1 MKNKPLSGLPFEWM
15 IGLRYTLSRR
25 KGRSDGFVSFISAM
39 SMASIA
45 LGVMA
50 LIIVLS
56 VMNGFQ
62 KEVRDKMLS
71 VLSHA
76 EVLSIGAPIPD
87 WQKTAAELKKQQPEI
102 IGAAPFLRGQG
113 LLTSGTNV
121 RGVQLN
127 GIDPE
132 TESQVSDVAKNMK
145 IGRLSDLKPGE
156 FKIIL
161 GTDLARMLGV
171 IPGEKVNVMVPQ
183 GQFTPAGTMPRMR
196 QFTVAGVFNSG
207 HYEFD
212 SAMSFINLTDAEKL
226 MRTQTPGGI
235 RLKLSNMQDAP
246 RVAAE
251 LNKQMPPGLLATD
264 WSRQNRTWFAA
275 VQVEKRMMGIILFLI
290 VLVGAFGLV
299 SSLVMTVNSKRSDIA
314 ILRTQ
319 GATRGSIMR
328 IFMVQG
334 AFIGTAGVLIGVG
347 VGLLIACNVGS
358 IVGAIEQLFGVQFL
372 PKEIYFI
379 SAMPSD
385 PRASDVIPIAV
396 FSFLLALTS
405 LITFLFQYNID
416 SGDYKSNYAYHKEK
430 YGLLQDRCAP
440 VII

>member
-1 MKNKPLSGLPFEWM
+1 
-15 IGLRYTLSRR
+15 
-25 KGRSDGFVSFISAM
+25 
-39 SMASIA
+39 MASIA

-145 IGRLSDLKPGE
+145 IGQLSDLKPGE

-196 QFTVAGVFNSG
+196 QFTVAGVFISG

-251 LNKQMPPGLLATD
+251 LNNQMPPGLLATD

-347 VGLLIACNVGS
+347 VGLLIASNVDS

-396 FSFLLALTS
+396 FSFLLALAATVYPS
-405 LITFLFQYNID
+405 WRAANIQPAEALR
-416 SGDYKSNYAYHKEK
+416 YE
-430 YGLLQDRCAP
+430 
-440 VII
+440 

>member
-1 MKNKPLSGLPFEWM
+1 
-15 IGLRYTLSRR
+15 
-25 KGRSDGFVSFISAM
+25 
-39 SMASIA
+39 MASIA

-127 GIDPE
+127 GIDPQ

-145 IGRLSDLKPGE
+145 IGQLSDLKPGE

-161 GTDLARMLGV
+161 GTDLARILGV

-251 LNKQMPPGLLATD
+251 LNNQMPPGLLATD

-347 VGLLIACNVGS
+347 LGLLIACNVGS

-396 FSFLLALTS
+396 FSFLLALAATVYPS
-405 LITFLFQYNID
+405 WRAANIQPAEELR
-416 SGDYKSNYAYHKEK
+416 YE
-430 YGLLQDRCAP
+430 
-440 VII
+440 

>member
-132 TESQVSDVAKNMK
+132 TESQVSDVAKNWK
-145 IGRLSDLKPGE
+145 IGQLSDLKPGG
-156 FKIIL
+156 IQDHSRHGL
-161 GTDLARMLGV
+161 SQNAR
-171 IPGEKVNVMVPQ
+171 
-183 GQFTPAGTMPRMR
+183 R
-196 QFTVAGVFNSG
+196 
-207 HYEFD
+207 
-212 SAMSFINLTDAEKL
+212 
-226 MRTQTPGGI
+226 
-235 RLKLSNMQDAP
+235 
-246 RVAAE
+246 
-251 LNKQMPPGLLATD
+251 
-264 WSRQNRTWFAA
+264 
-275 VQVEKRMMGIILFLI
+275 
-290 VLVGAFGLV
+290 
-299 SSLVMTVNSKRSDIA
+299 
-314 ILRTQ
+314 
-319 GATRGSIMR
+319 
-328 IFMVQG
+328 
-334 AFIGTAGVLIGVG
+334 
-347 VGLLIACNVGS
+347 
-358 IVGAIEQLFGVQFL
+358 
-372 PKEIYFI
+372 
-379 SAMPSD
+379 D
-385 PRASDVIPIAV
+385 PRRKGQRDGASGTVHAGRNPCPACASSRSQASL
-396 FSFLLALTS
+396 FPATTS
-405 LITFLFQYNID
+405 LTAQ
-416 SGDYKSNYAYHKEK
+416 
-430 YGLLQDRCAP
+430 
-440 VII
+440 

>member
-1 MKNKPLSGLPFEWM
+1 
-15 IGLRYTLSRR
+15 
-25 KGRSDGFVSFISAM
+25 FISAM

-121 RGVQLN
+121 RGVQFN

-251 LNKQMPPGLLATD
+251 LNNQMPPGLLATD

-396 FSFLLALTS
+396 FSFLLALAATVYPS
-405 LITFLFQYNID
+405 WRAANIQPAEALR
-416 SGDYKSNYAYHKEK
+416 YE
-430 YGLLQDRCAP
+430 
-440 VII
+440 

>member
-1 MKNKPLSGLPFEWM
+1 
-15 IGLRYTLSRR
+15 
-25 KGRSDGFVSFISAM
+25 
-39 SMASIA
+39 MASIA

-127 GIDPE
+127 GIDPQ

-145 IGRLSDLKPGE
+145 IGQLSDLKPGE

-161 GTDLARMLGV
+161 GTDLARILGV

-251 LNKQMPPGLLATD
+251 LNNQMPPGLLATD

-347 VGLLIACNVGS
+347 VGLLIASNVDS

-396 FSFLLALTS
+396 FSFLLALAATVYPS
-405 LITFLFQYNID
+405 WRAANIQPAEALR
-416 SGDYKSNYAYHKEK
+416 YE
-430 YGLLQDRCAP
+430 
-440 VII
+440 

>member
-1 MKNKPLSGLPFEWM
+1 
-15 IGLRYTLSRR
+15 
-25 KGRSDGFVSFISAM
+25 
-39 SMASIA
+39 MASIA

-127 GIDPE
+127 GIDPQ

-145 IGRLSDLKPGE
+145 IGQLSDLKPGE

-251 LNKQMPPGLLATD
+251 LNNQMPPGLLATD

-396 FSFLLALTS
+396 FSFLLALAATVYPS
-405 LITFLFQYNID
+405 WRAANIQPAEALR
-416 SGDYKSNYAYHKEK
+416 YE
-430 YGLLQDRCAP
+430 
-440 VII
+440 